1 MCETIKIVLPH
12 HMVMAQPVKE
22 MEHPLLEWTKSG
34 QKEPFIDFLQSLY
47 GRKVSYSWLGAL
59 GANKQQRLGTI
70 KPNEVYD
77 LSNNKKAI
85 RFDEVFEDIDYD
97 MVFPAQGKQ
106 ILDYIYSNLSVE
118 PAKVEAIRK
127 QLKTFQQY
135 NARYRYEKDDAD
147 TKTDMTDARLIAL
160 SDAESAHSR
169 LNFDLNTDYYI
180 QAQYRPSQ
188 RIKNDANYGQYIA
201 SDGTLYK
208 PAKSWDEEKEK
219 DETFKNEKEK
229 QNRVFTKSYIE
240 TMVKRIM
247 VESKIYSKYN
257 QNGVNLIGRCS
268 WFDNTEDNSRGW
280 GVKNHIPHL
289 PLRTISMLKVKKPFE
304 MNPSSNIHNMQ
315 REMREKVKKNELLP
329 IGTLPWDWIMGGIL
343 TLMFGGSEAEIAQQG
358 LLSNEEWNVALNVVI
373 DDMIEN
379 PTPIVDDRRSY
390 KNRVRNLGTMLNGNY
405 ESLTGFFLSLIE
417 HQYLCE
423 VNGVIP
429 FSPPSTIDLDSKGI
443 FLTHLAFKETKKD
456 KSEKGQEVRKV
467 RHMTSMSV
475 SFDLPEGVDVLSYRT
490 YALNEENIQQLIGR
504 KNIPYTDGYVRLIIP
519 KTENMD
525 VIWDFSNES
534 LDMVA
539 GAILQDLK
547 EINKRM
553 NIQVKTSN
561 AYELK
566 KLIENMDAHMK
577 PSPKLDGYGK
587 ELVDE
592 NGNKLLIVGGDRWND
607 FSEWLKRFISQTEKY
622 GLENAL
628 LLPSE
633 SSGSSNYGRSGM
645 TNQTLYD
652 EIVKVK
658 GKNKWDIIVK
668 TEWAN
673 QKANMDS
680 YNKENAQRKANK
692 KDITQE
698 FAKLK

>member
-1 MCETIKIVLPH
+1 MA
-12 HMVMAQPVKE
+12 MAQPVKE
-22 MEHPLLEWTKSG
+22 REHPLIEWTESG

-47 GRKVSYSWLGAL
+47 GRKVLSSWLGAL
-59 GANKQQRLGTI
+59 GANKQKRPATM

-77 LSNNKKAI
+77 LSNNKKVI
-85 RFDEVFEDIDYD
+85 RFDEVFENIDYN
-97 MVFPAQGKQ
+97 MAFPVQGQQ

-135 NARYRYEKDDAD
+135 NARYRFEKDDAD

-160 SDAESAHSR
+160 SDAESAYSR
-169 LNFDLNTDYYI
+169 HNFDLNKDYFI

-188 RIKNDANYGQYIA
+188 RIKDDLNYGEYIA
-201 SDGTLYK
+201 SDGTIYK
-208 PAKSWDEEKEK
+208 PQRAWDDDKEK
-219 DETFKNEKEK
+219 DEAFKKEKEK
-229 QNRVFTKSYIE
+229 QKRVLTKSYIE
-240 TMVKRIM
+240 NMVKRIM
-247 VESKIYSKYN
+247 VESKIYAKYN

-268 WFDNTEDNSRGW
+268 WFDSSSDNSRGW
-280 GVKNHIPHL
+280 GVKNHIPHI
-289 PLRTISMLKVKKPFE
+289 PLRTISMLKVNKSFE
-304 MNPSSNIHNMQ
+304 MNPSSNQYQ
-315 REMREKVKKNELLP
+315 REMREQVKKNELLP

-343 TLMFGGSEAEIAQQG
+343 KNMFGKSEAEIAQQG
-358 LLSNEEWNVALNVVI
+358 LLSNEEWNVALDIVI
-373 DDMIEN
+373 DDMIKN

-390 KNRVRNLGTMLNGNY
+390 GSGVRNLGTVLNGNY
-405 ESLTGFFLSLIE
+405 QSLTGFFLGLIE

-443 FLTHLAFKETKKD
+443 FLTNLAFKETKKD
-456 KSEKGQEVRKV
+456 KSEKGHEVRKV
-467 RHMTSMSV
+467 RHMTTMSV
-475 SFDLPEGVDVLSYRT
+475 GFDLPEGVDVLSYRT

-504 KNIPYTDGYVRLIIP
+504 KNIPYTHGDVRLIIP

-539 GAILQDLK
+539 DAILQDLK

-553 NIQVKTSN
+553 KTQVKKSN

-566 KLIENMDAHMK
+566 KFIEAMDAHMK
-577 PSPKLDGYGK
+577 PTPKESQYGK
-587 ELVDE
+587 LVDE
-592 NGNKLLIVGGDRWND
+592 NGNPFLAVGGKRWND
-607 FSEWLKRFISQTEKY
+607 FTTWLKRFISQTKEY

-628 LLPSE
+628 ILPSE
-633 SSGSSNYGRSGM
+633 DSGSSNYGKSGM

-658 GKNKWDIIVK
+658 GKKKWDEVVK
-668 TEWAN
+668 TQLAN
-673 QKANMDS
+673 QKAHMDS
-680 YNKENAQRKANK
+680 YKKKQAQRKANK
-692 KDITQE
+692 KDITKE

>member
-1 MCETIKIVLPH
+1 MCETIKIVAPH
-12 HMVMAQPVKE
+12 HMVMAQPAKE

-47 GRKVSYSWLGAL
+47 GRNVLSSWLGAL
-59 GANKQQRLGTI
+59 GANKNARIGTI

-77 LSNNKKAI
+77 LSNNKKVI

-97 MVFPAQGKQ
+97 MVFPIQNQQ

-169 LNFDLNTDYYI
+169 LNFDLNNDYYI
-180 QAQYRPSQ
+180 QPQYRPSQ
-188 RIKNDANYGQYIA
+188 RIKNDANYGKYIA
-201 SDGTLYK
+201 SDGTIYK
-208 PAKSWDEEKEK
+208 PQHSWDETRKK
-219 DETFKNEKEK
+219 DEAFKKDKEK
-229 QNRVFTKSYIE
+229 QKRVFTKSYIE
-240 TMVKRIM
+240 NMVKRIM
-247 VESKIYSKYN
+247 VESKIYSKYD

-268 WFDNTEDNSRGW
+268 WFDATSANSRGW
-280 GVKNHIPHL
+280 GVKNHIPRI

-304 MNPSSNIHNMQ
+304 MNPSSNQYQMQ
-315 REMREKVKKNELLP
+315 REMREQVKKNELLP
-329 IGTLPWDWIMGGIL
+329 IGTLPWDWIMRGIL
-343 TLMFGGSEAEIAQQG
+343 IHMFGDSESEIAQQG

-373 DDMIEN
+373 DEMIEN
-379 PTPIVDDRRSY
+379 PTPIVDDRSSY
-390 KNRVRNLGTMLNGNY
+390 SSGVRNLGTMFNGNY
-405 ESLTGFFLSLIE
+405 ESLNGFFLMLIE
-417 HQYLCE
+417 HQYLCD

-443 FLTHLAFKETKKD
+443 FLTNLMFKETKKD
-456 KSEKGQEVRKV
+456 KSEKGHEVRKV
-467 RHMTSMSV
+467 RHMTTMSV

-504 KNIPYTDGYVRLIIP
+504 KNIPYTHGDVRLIIP

-534 LDMVA
+534 LNMVA
-539 GAILQDLK
+539 DAILQDLK

-553 NIQVKTSN
+553 KIQVKKSN
-561 AYELK
+561 ANELK
-566 KLIENMDAHMK
+566 RFIEKIDAHMK
-577 PSPKLDGYGK
+577 PSPKRGNGG

-592 NGNKLLIVGGDRWND
+592 NGNPLLIVGGNSFND
-607 FSEWLKRFISQTEKY
+607 FSEWLKRFISQTKKY
-622 GLENAL
+622 GLESAL

-633 SSGSSNYGRSGM
+633 SSGSSNYGLSGM

-652 EIVKVK
+652 EIIKVK
-658 GKNKWDIIVK
+658 GKKKWDSILK
-668 TEWAN
+668 TELAN

-680 YNKENAQRKANK
+680 YNKEQAQRKGNN
-692 KDITQE
+692 KDITKE